1 MYYTKQNQ
9 NIFFIK
15 VLKNMVSKLMLATK
29 LLWFIAPILVV
40 AMGIVFTWLIK
51 KEEHLIRGEIKTKA
65 EMLALQLEII
75 REYIAEKQD
84 VINTDPETGNVTFK
98 HLSPAKVGAAIAK
111 RVSSST
117 NYIIKQTSLNY
128 RNPENAPDEYEIKM
142 LKQFQTKDNEDAVW
156 GEDYDKEGKK
166 IIRYMIPLYIKA
178 DCLQCHGMPAYE
190 GELDITGYKK
200 EGYKLGELRGAI
212 TVIAPA
218 GHMEAAIWTNTV
230 ILFGIGIISTIS
242 VIFLT
247 YLLIRRFVR
256 VPLSRTVATTRAI
269 ANGDLSKRVD
279 VKSSDEFG
287 ELAESFNTMA
297 ESIEEKTL
305 ALEETTRNLEKANE
319 KLRGLDKMKDNI
331 IRDVSHELKSPLAQL
346 RLALE
351 LWAGDKKEGRKD
363 SSKEDLFNGIIKENI
378 KRLNKTVEGILELT
392 SLESGRENYDKESL
406 QLKKLIVQVTKSSTL
421 LARQKGLTIRS
432 ILPNKLPNVVVDRHG
447 ITRVVTNLIDNAIK
461 YTNSGEI
468 SVSLQQKN
476 SELEVSV
483 KDSGIG
489 IGLSKE
495 QQYKLFERFYQ
506 ENASTPGTGV
516 GLSICKTI
524 VEAHGGK
531 IWAESK
537 GEGSTFRF
545 TLPLVTEKEPIATD
559 TQGNDEN

>member
-1 MYYTKQNQ
+1 M
-9 NIFFIK
+9 FSR
-15 VLKNMVSKLMLATK
+15 LKLGTK
-29 LLWFIAPILVV
+29 LLWFIAPIMVV

-51 KEEHLIRGEIKTKA
+51 KEERLIRGEIKAKA

-98 HLSPAKVGAAIAK
+98 HLNPAKVGAALSR
-111 RVSSST
+111 RVSLST
-117 NYIIKQTSLNY
+117 DYIIKQTSLNY

-142 LKQFQTKDNEDAVW
+142 LKQLQTKDNEDAIW

-166 IIRYMIPLYIKA
+166 IIRYIVPLHIKE
-178 DCLQCHGMPAYE
+178 DCLACHGMPAYE

-200 EGYKLGELRGAI
+200 EGYKLGDLRGAI
-212 TVIAPA
+212 SVIAPA
-218 GHMEAAIWTNTV
+218 GHMEAVIWTNTL
-230 ILFGIGIISTIS
+230 ILFSIGVISTIS

-247 YLLIRRFVR
+247 YLLIRKFVR
-256 VPLSRTVATTRAI
+256 VPLSRTVVTTRAI
-269 ANGDLSKRVD
+269 ASGDLSKRVD
-279 VKSSDEFG
+279 VKSGDEFG
-287 ELAESFNTMA
+287 ELAESFNIMA
-297 ESIEEKTL
+297 ESIEEKTR
-305 ALEETTRNLEKANE
+305 ALEETTRNLERANE
-319 KLRGLDKMKDNI
+319 ELRGLDEMKDNI

-351 LWAGDKKEGRKD
+351 LWVGDKKDGGNDENKGN
-363 SSKEDLFNGIIKENI
+363 LFNGIIKENI
-378 KRLNKTVEGILELT
+378 KRLNKTVESILELT

-506 ENASTPGTGV
+506 ENVSTPGTGV

-524 VEAHGGK
+524 VEAHGGE

-537 GEGSTFRF
+537 GKGEGSIFRF
-545 TLPLVTEKEPIATD
+545 TLPLVTEKEPIAAD
-559 TQGNDEN
+559 TKVNDEN

>member
-1 MYYTKQNQ
+1 M
-9 NIFFIK
+9 FSR
-15 VLKNMVSKLMLATK
+15 LRLGTK
-29 LLWFIAPILVV
+29 LLWFIAPIMVV
-40 AMGIVFTWLIK
+40 SMGIVFTWLIK
-51 KEEHLIRGEIKTKA
+51 KEERLIRGEIKTKA

-98 HLSPAKVGAAIAK
+98 HLNPAKVGAAISK

-117 NYIIKQTSLNY
+117 NYIIKQTSLDY

-142 LKQFQTKDNEDAVW
+142 LKQLQTKDNKDAVW

-166 IIRYMIPLYIKA
+166 RIRYIVPLHIKE

-212 TVIAPA
+212 SVVAPA

-230 ILFGIGIISTIS
+230 ILFSIGIISTIS

-247 YLLIRRFVR
+247 YLLIRKFVR
-256 VPLSRTVATTRAI
+256 VPLSRTVVTTRAI
-269 ANGDLSKRVD
+269 ASGDLSKRVD
-279 VKSSDEFG
+279 VKSGDEFG

-297 ESIEEKTL
+297 ESIEEKTK
-305 ALEETTRNLEKANE
+305 ALEETKRNLERANE
-319 KLRGLDKMKDNI
+319 ELRGLDKMKDNI

-351 LWAGDKKEGRKD
+351 LWVGDKKDGGKD
-363 SSKEDLFNGIIKENI
+363 ENKGNLFNGIIEENI
-378 KRLNKTVEGILELT
+378 KRLSKTIESILELT

-406 QLKKLIVQVTKSSTL
+406 QLKKLIVQVIKSSTL

-476 SELEVSV
+476 SELEFSV

-506 ENASTPGTGV
+506 ENVSTPGTGV

-537 GEGSTFRF
+537 GRGEGSTFRF
-545 TLPLVTEKEPIATD
+545 TLPLVVTEKEPIATD
-559 TQGNDEN
+559 TKVNDEN

>member
-1 MYYTKQNQ
+1 M
-9 NIFFIK
+9 FSR
-15 VLKNMVSKLMLATK
+15 LKLGTK
-29 LLWFIAPILVV
+29 LLWFIAPIMVV

-51 KEEHLIRGEIKTKA
+51 KEERLIRGEIKTKA

-98 HLSPAKVGAAIAK
+98 HLNPAKVGAAISK
-111 RVSSST
+111 RISSST
-117 NYIIKQTSLNY
+117 DYIIKQTSLNY

-142 LKQFQTKDNEDAVW
+142 LKQLQTKDNEDTIW
-156 GEDYDKEGKK
+156 GEDYDREGKK
-166 IIRYMIPLYIKA
+166 IIRYIVPLYIKE

-200 EGYKLGELRGAI
+200 EGYKLGDLRGAI
-212 TVIAPA
+212 SVIAPA
-218 GHMEAAIWTNTV
+218 GHMEAVIWTNTL
-230 ILFGIGIISTIS
+230 ILFSIGIISTIS

-247 YLLIRRFVR
+247 YLLIRKFVR
-256 VPLSRTVATTRAI
+256 KPLDRTVAATRAI
-269 ANGDLSKRVD
+269 TSGDLSKRVD
-279 VKSSDEFG
+279 VKSGDEFG
-287 ELAESFNTMA
+287 ELAESFNIMA
-297 ESIEEKTL
+297 ESIEEKTR
-305 ALEETTRNLEKANE
+305 ALEETTQNLERANQE
-319 KLRGLDKMKDNI
+319 LRGLDEMKDNI

-351 LWAGDKKEGRKD
+351 LWVGDKKDGGKD
-363 SSKEDLFNGIIKENI
+363 ENKANLFNGIIKENI
-378 KRLNKTVEGILELT
+378 KRLNKTVESILELT

-476 SELEVSV
+476 SELEFSV

-506 ENASTPGTGV
+506 ENVSTPGTGV

-537 GEGSTFRF
+537 GKGKGSTFRF
-545 TLPLVTEKEPIATD
+545 TLPLVVTEKEPIATD
-559 TQGNDEN
+559 TQGNDGN